1 MSKRGKENH
10 PHFDEDPKDTTE
22 GYHGATVKWIPLR
35 LQDVKDICERKGQEA
50 SKSLELPKRIQEVR
64 QAYDLTL
71 ELAKVR
77 PQSAPRLRRSYGQSD
92 PDLARKA
99 RRQSQARRS
108 VSQSSLRSDS
118 QKENTQREVDFT
130 ELRGPWQ
137 VRVLKR
143 SAVLRAQPLPDGRST
158 VDVPWILGRA
168 LKALQG
174 PTWRLLLETCH
185 HCDQHEM
192 STWHRP
198 EEYEGAK
205 DIVDETVRHQKTVE
219 LMSVHLPTP
228 LLNQRLGACEVFLLP
243 PAKAEVQSHPAV
255 FYLLHSKLIS
265 RTWPTVKS
273 LLWKLNH
280 SMPSMDEAWRSALC
294 RDKVKRSFSQFMVVS
309 KAKQKFKA
317 AGLLSRVEAA
327 LQQRRRSLSF
337 LEEVLTS
344 CREQQIDMQEPRV
357 AKALDLYERL
367 KRLRK
372 ELAVAR
378 AQKQLLELRDA
389 LNAAEE
395 LQFWDSEVVLAETSF
410 TALLSEAQTALQR
423 RDVQRLQVTL
433 EGWLPRDWTPED
445 WSEGDSETYDLSP
458 LKEAAERHV
467 EWQGLVSSVRSAYKQ
482 VMSRDVPEMSHLQA
496 LRSSFQCCEA
506 AKLRGLPAEEVDSWR
521 HALQIFYERQVAQR
535 RSSEPEVQ
543 RSQEDR
549 VAAELFKALNATP
562 IRLEHLEG
570 ALQMAEMEG
579 APICKITEEQEP
591 WHLPRGLHRLAPLAA
606 KHQRQLQKLRSRVE
620 ELLTTPTLEL
630 LDIPAEADSYEVAGS
645 RRGFSDPS
653 IEAAR
658 RICERGLSVRI
669 QDRTL
674 YMRLGARNDRLD
686 RDVAGHPA
694 SVLVTLRRDP
704 TLPEE
709 QFTTDSNGCCFLPEG
724 TEGIK
729 VTLPNEPG
737 LLPMNVSMCLLRRG
751 WHREQLENDPQML
764 RALVLPGSGRC
775 YLSLGGAR
783 SHFPSHGWQ
792 AAQLQLRLSSRLNVR
807 CPYAGCAWTGHEGDL
822 ASHQLQCEEV
832 RRIRRAV
839 ELRRNAARRDLWHLQ
854 VALSWCS
861 EQSRSDLDMSIEHP
875 CGKTVS
881 YSRTQCLQCG
891 AELDIDSTGAAGELA
906 LENITWPEAPPEG
919 SYTVYV
925 ELFRGP
931 KVSFHLLVQSNS
943 GDNVRLF
950 SHSSSF
956 FDAGPRQVAATFQVT
971 SSGIVFN
978 PGACG
983 LFRRA
988 AYVSMLT
995 RRLNS
1000 DVKAKASSA
1009 KAEHWDMSTDSDG
1022 WCRIGRNQKSL
1033 CIAPPKALGF
1043 ELCLPVEVL
1052 CEDMPQEVM
1061 FPQKGP
1067 SGRRSSRQW

>member
-10 PHFDEDPKDTTE
+10 PHFDEDSKDTTE
-22 GYHGATVKWIPLR
+22 GYHAATVKWIPLR
-35 LQDVKDICERKGQEA
+35 LQDVKDICERKEVT

-64 QAYDLTL
+64 QAYDQTL

-77 PQSAPRLRRSYGQSD
+77 PQSAPRLRGRSYVQSD
-92 PDLARKA
+92 PDLTRKA
-99 RRQSQARRS
+99 RGRQSQAARRS

-118 QKENTQREVDFT
+118 KENTQREVDYT

-143 SAVLRAQPLPDGRST
+143 SAVVRAQPLPLHNDSR
-158 VDVPWILGRA
+158 VDVPWVLGRA

-243 PAKAEVQSHPAV
+243 PAKAEGQSHPAV
-255 FYLLHSKLIS
+255 AYLLHSKLIS

-327 LQQRRRSLSF
+327 LQKRRRSLSF
-337 LEEVLTS
+337 LEEVLNA
-344 CREQQIDMQEPRV
+344 CREQQMDMQEPRV

-367 KRLRK
+367 KGLRK

-378 AQKQLLELRDA
+378 EQKQLLELRDA
-389 LNAAEE
+389 LTSAEE
-395 LQFWDSEVVLAETSF
+395 LQFWDSEVVVAETSF

-423 RDVQRLQVTL
+423 RDVQRLQATL
-433 EGWLPRDWTPED
+433 EGWLPRDGTLED
-445 WSEGDSETYDLSP
+445 WSGGDGETYDLSL

-482 VMSRDVPEMSHLQA
+482 VMSRDVPETSHLEA
-496 LRSSFQCCEA
+496 LRSTFQCCEA

-579 APICKITEEQEP
+579 APICKIGEEQEP

-620 ELLTTPTLEL
+620 ELLMTPTLEL
-630 LDIPAEADSYEVAGS
+630 LDIPAEATRV
-645 RRGFSDPS
+645 
-653 IEAAR
+653 
-658 RICERGLSVRI
+658 
-669 QDRTL
+669 
-674 YMRLGARNDRLD
+674 
-686 RDVAGHPA
+686 
-694 SVLVTLRRDP
+694 
-704 TLPEE
+704 
-709 QFTTDSNGCCFLPEG
+709 
-724 TEGIK
+724 
-729 VTLPNEPG
+729 
-737 LLPMNVSMCLLRRG
+737 
-751 WHREQLENDPQML
+751 
-764 RALVLPGSGRC
+764 
-775 YLSLGGAR
+775 
-783 SHFPSHGWQ
+783 
-792 AAQLQLRLSSRLNVR
+792 
-807 CPYAGCAWTGHEGDL
+807 
-822 ASHQLQCEEV
+822 
-832 RRIRRAV
+832 
-839 ELRRNAARRDLWHLQ
+839 
-854 VALSWCS
+854 
-861 EQSRSDLDMSIEHP
+861 
-875 CGKTVS
+875 GK
-881 YSRTQCLQCG
+881 
-891 AELDIDSTGAAGELA
+891 
-906 LENITWPEAPPEG
+906 
-919 SYTVYV
+919 
-925 ELFRGP
+925 
-931 KVSFHLLVQSNS
+931 
-943 GDNVRLF
+943 
-950 SHSSSF
+950 
-956 FDAGPRQVAATFQVT
+956 
-971 SSGIVFN
+971 
-978 PGACG
+978 
-983 LFRRA
+983 
-988 AYVSMLT
+988 
-995 RRLNS
+995 
-1000 DVKAKASSA
+1000 
-1009 KAEHWDMSTDSDG
+1009 
-1022 WCRIGRNQKSL
+1022 
-1033 CIAPPKALGF
+1033 
-1043 ELCLPVEVL
+1043 
-1052 CEDMPQEVM
+1052 
-1061 FPQKGP
+1061 
-1067 SGRRSSRQW
+1067 